1 MMHPANKDDEIDSSN
16 VQYARQNLVLKDGMY
31 EQPIEK
37 QHILKLSSLGI
48 NINETGVIK
57 DKFAEDRPV
66 AFDINLQIISILN
79 HDETI
84 GNKYQFHIMV
94 YDQSFRSPVLN
105 SVKKKMDDKE
115 FRSILLLNPSYK
127 LGDDN
132 IYNTRFRLDSTSI
145 IKQLEYSNVRICDTS
160 RTLHKDL

>member
-1 MMHPANKDDEIDSSN
+1 MD
-16 VQYARQNLVLKDGMY
+16 
-31 EQPIEK
+31 K

-48 NINETGVIK
+48 NITNAGAPK
-57 DKFAEDRPV
+57 DKLAEDRPV
-66 AFDINLQIISILN
+66 AFDLTMKLISILN
-79 HDETI
+79 HDDTM

-94 YDQSFRSPVLN
+94 YDQSFRTPVLN
-105 SVKKKMDDKE
+105 STKKKMDE
-115 FRSILLLNPSYK
+115 NQYRNILLLNASYK

-145 IKQLEYSNVRICDTS
+145 IKALEYSNTRICDTS